1 MLETEQVMSFDFQGR
16 SPEAIC
22 AEVAKVFQVRTME
35 VALLEVSGNVLK
47 FLYPAEL
54 KNVGAIPLSGSS
66 VAARTART
74 KRSDLFNT
82 FTRVKHSS
90 VFEVVKLSGTNP
102 DTEVIQKLMT
112 VPVVSATGEV
122 VGVIQI
128 SRKSFSPAKAGA
140 DFTSE
145 DLRKL
150 ETVAIS
156 VAKGL
161 KSSDADGV

>member
-1 MLETEQVMSFDFQGR
+1 MLETEPVMSFDFQGS

-22 AEVAKVFQVRTME
+22 AGVAKVFQVRTIE
-35 VALLEVSGNVLK
+35 VALLEVSGSVLK

-54 KNVGAIPLSGSS
+54 KKVGAIPLSGSS

-90 VFEVVKLSGTNP
+90 VFEVVKLGGTTP
-102 DTEVIQKLMT
+102 EAEVIQKLMT
-112 VPVVSATGEV
+112 VPVVSEAGDV
-122 VGVIQI
+122 VGVIQV
-128 SRKSFSPAKAGA
+128 SRKSFSPAKVGA
-140 DFTSE
+140 DFTTE

-156 VAKGL
+156 VAKAL
-161 KSSDADGV
+161 KAGA